1 VSNLISRERAKY
13 NLPGATTSDDRTI
26 DALVAACSD
35 AIRKYCRRDFS
46 LGRYDEVLDGSP
58 GEQLLLREYPI
69 QSVESVRCSP
79 EAVLE
84 VTNADTATNQQ
95 ARVTVT
101 ATGLELVR
109 VASGARVVDTSV
121 TWSANATL
129 QAVAAAIDALG
140 SGWAARV
147 VAGYELFAAQELYVA
162 PSFGDAVTGQGALD
176 CRGRWAGLVLHI
188 EELSSYR
195 WDGRGWLYRPEA
207 CGASP
212 WAGGPGWWRVQYTAG
227 YAEVPPA
234 VQEAC
239 AQWVALLFK
248 RTAHDPTLTNE
259 SSAASDG
266 TATAYTYAAPQEVPA
281 AVRGLLAPWRRR
293 VV

>member
-13 NLPGATTSDDRTI
+13 NLPSATTSDDRTI
-26 DALVAACSD
+26 DALIAACSD
-35 AIRKYCRRDFS
+35 AIRKYCRRHFA
-46 LGRYDEVLDGSP
+46 LGRYDEVLDGAS
-58 GEQLLLREYPI
+58 GEQMLLREYPI

-84 VTNADTATNQQ
+84 VTNTATTTNQQ

-101 ATGLELVR
+101 AAGLELVR
-109 VASGARVVDTSV
+109 VASGARAVDTSV
-121 TWSANATL
+121 TWSASPTL
-129 QAVAAAIDALG
+129 QAVASAIDALG
-140 SGWAARV
+140 HGWAARV
-147 VAGYELFAAQELYVA
+147 ASGYELFAAQELYVA
-162 PSFGDAVTGQGALD
+162 PSFGDAVQSQGALD
-176 CRGRWAGLVLHI
+176 CRGRWAGLVLHV

-207 CGASP
+207 CGDEP

-227 YAEVPPA
+227 YAEVPHA

-239 AQWVALLFK
+239 AQWVALLFR
-248 RTAHDPTLTNE
+248 RTTHDPTLASE
-259 SSAASDG
+259 SSAPSGG
-266 TATAYTYAAPQEVPA
+266 TATAYAYAAAQEVPA
-281 AVRGLLAPWRRR
+281 AVRGLLAPWVRR